1 MQLQGRT
8 LTKNG
13 DWNTLTLPFA
23 ISNFTGT
30 PLEGATVKELNATT
44 SNLNNGTLTLNF
56 ISATSIEAGK
66 PYIIKWTGGTSLE
79 SPTFTGVTIENA
91 TAEIAAQ
98 LEAGDASKL
107 QQAIEAAKEKVQELL
122 QDNPEMAKEYLTK
135 VQNFLKEN
143 AERVKAVVGDN
154 AVVQTAVS
162 ALTDMPVDNIL
173 ESLQALGADGQQAA
187 EQAAKLVEEAPD
199 AVKEAANQKIE
210 EGKEAV
216 KEKAKEKLNEE
227 ADKALKQLGL

>member
-1 MQLQGRT
+1 MKKIFVMIAVAMTVGLASCGN
-8 LTKNG
+8 KNG
-13 DWNTLTLPFA
+13 AQASDQQDTEMA
-23 ISNFTGT
+23 
-30 PLEGATVKELNATT
+30 
-44 SNLNNGTLTLNF
+44 
-56 ISATSIEAGK
+56 SAADA
-66 PYIIKWTGGTSLE
+66 
-79 SPTFTGVTIENA
+79 TIENA

-107 QQAIEAAKEKVQELL
+107 QQAIQAAKEKVQELL

-135 VQNFLKEN
+135 VQNYLKET

-199 AVKEAANQKIE
+199 ALKEAANQKIE

>member
-1 MQLQGRT
+1 MRMKKIFVIIAVAMTVGLASCGN
-8 LTKNG
+8 KNG
-13 DWNTLTLPFA
+13 AQASDQQDTEMA
-23 ISNFTGT
+23 
-30 PLEGATVKELNATT
+30 
-44 SNLNNGTLTLNF
+44 
-56 ISATSIEAGK
+56 SAADA
-66 PYIIKWTGGTSLE
+66 
-79 SPTFTGVTIENA
+79 TIENA

-107 QQAIEAAKEKVQELL
+107 QQAIQAAKEKVQELL

-199 AVKEAANQKIE
+199 ALKDAANQKIE

>member
-1 MQLQGRT
+1 MKKFFVMIAVAMTMGLASCGN
-8 LTKNG
+8 KNG
-13 DWNTLTLPFA
+13 AQVADQQDTEVA
-23 ISNFTGT
+23 
-30 PLEGATVKELNATT
+30 
-44 SNLNNGTLTLNF
+44 
-56 ISATSIEAGK
+56 SAADA
-66 PYIIKWTGGTSLE
+66 
-79 SPTFTGVTIENA
+79 TIENA

-107 QQAIEAAKEKVQELL
+107 QQAIEAAKVKVQELL